1 MKVDMKKK
9 SMVDVLV
16 VSIVEM
22 LTCFLCVSN
31 DNAPIEALERFLSF
45 DHVNKLLTNKL
56 GHTTSGIR
64 NEKIII
70 IPLVTRLYMTSRAYY
85 ATFQGS
91 LNCRNLMKFPT
102 KRT

>member
-1 MKVDMKKK
+1 VGAQGCILNWKKMIIYHHMKVDMKNK

-16 VSIVEM
+16 VPIVEM

-31 DNAPIEALERFLSF
+31 DNAPIETLERLLSF
-45 DHVNKLLTNKL
+45 ERVDKLLTNKL

-70 IPLVTRLYMTSRAYY
+70 IPL
-85 ATFQGS
+85 
-91 LNCRNLMKFPT
+91 
-102 KRT
+102 